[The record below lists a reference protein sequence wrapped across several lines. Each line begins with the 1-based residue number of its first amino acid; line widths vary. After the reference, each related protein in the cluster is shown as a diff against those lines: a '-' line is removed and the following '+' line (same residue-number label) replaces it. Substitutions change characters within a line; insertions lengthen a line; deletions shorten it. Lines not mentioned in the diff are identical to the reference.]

1 MWDYYSGEL
10 ICELKEHTA
19 EISACQFNYSGT
31 QIITSSIDKTCKLW
45 DLRNTSKSLAT
56 FIGHNDEILDV
67 TFNLT
72 GTKIASAS
80 SDHTAKIYNTKTLLT
95 EYTLTGKNLIFILI
109 NFLGHEAEISK
120 VCFNSKGN
128 TLMTGSSDTTVRLW
142 DVETGTCRQVLE
154 GHKEEIFSC
163 AFNYD
168 GDTIITASKDNT
180 CRIWKDVADALK

>member
-1 MWDYYSGEL
+1 MKIDGHQGEVISISFNTDGDKILTGSFDYTSKVINNINIIQVWDYYSGDL

-31 QIITSSIDKTCKLW
+31 QIVTSSIDKTCKLW

-95 EYTLTGKNLIFILI
+95 EFTLN
-109 NFLGHEAEISK
+109 
-120 VCFNSKGN
+120 GN
-128 TLMTGSSDTTVRLW
+128 
-142 DVETGTCRQVLE
+142 QN
-154 GHKEEIFSC
+154 K
-163 AFNYD
+163 
-168 GDTIITASKDNT
+168 
-180 CRIWKDVADALK
+180 